1 MFNSWTTD
9 DVCDQL
15 SSNGFDYAVAPFTK
29 NAVTGDLLQMITED
43 HLKEMG
49 IQSIGKRLLLLQW
62 IRDTAGVA
70 SPPSSAKPAR
80 SNRPEFK
87 TGDDE
92 YDQVPP
98 PKMKNSS
105 YQDSQSSSRQTK
117 TGSSQKKTQQQ
128 QAPASKNENVPK
140 CKRDHDKMVEQIRAA
155 RKYAAYEKAVEEGRA
170 VGPPPE
176 LPPIEEPEGLVPC
189 PYCGRKFGEEAAKHH
204 IPVCERMN
212 AKRGNP
218 RGKK

>member
-1 MFNSWTTD
+1 MFNSWTAD

-15 SSNGFDYAVAPFTK
+15 NSNGFDYAATPFTK
-29 NAVTGDLLQMITED
+29 NQVTGDLLPMITED

-62 IRDTAGVA
+62 IRDTAGVV
-70 SPPSSAKPAR
+70 SPPTSAAPKPARQARNDYRDDDYDQAPPPSKAKSSYQETTKQAKPAA
-80 SNRPEFK
+80 
-87 TGDDE
+87 
-92 YDQVPP
+92 
-98 PKMKNSS
+98 
-105 YQDSQSSSRQTK
+105 
-117 TGSSQKKTQQQ
+117 SQKKAQ
-128 QAPASKNENVPK
+128 QAAASKNENVPK

-189 PYCGRKFGEEAAKHH
+189 PYCGRKFGEDAAKHH

-212 AKRGNP
+212 SKRGNP
-218 RGKK
+218 RGRK

>member
-1 MFNSWTTD
+1 MYNSWTTD
-9 DVCDQL
+9 DLCDQL
-15 SSNGFDYAVAPFTK
+15 SSNGFDYAVSPFTK
-29 NAVTGDLLQMITED
+29 NQVTGDLLQMITED

-62 IRDTAGVA
+62 IRDTAGIA
-70 SPPSSAKPAR
+70 APPTAATKPAR
-80 SNRPEFK
+80 QGRVEFR
-87 TGDDE
+87 DDD
-92 YDQVPP
+92 YDQAPTSS
-98 PKMKNSS
+98 KKNS
-105 YQDSQSSSRQTK
+105 YQESAPQSSKQSK
-117 TGSSQKKTQQQ
+117 PAAQKKAQP
-128 QAPASKNENVPK
+128 AAASKNENVPK

-189 PYCGRKFGEEAAKHH
+189 PYCGRKFGEEASKHH

-212 AKRGNP
+212 SKRGNT
-218 RGKK
+218 RGRK